1 LTILIINYGNGE
13 EFEFDKWTT
22 AVETRE
28 FSAVPFLATL
38 IAHFEDKDQWTVE
51 ELSNETG
58 IPEYQI
64 QKLMSYWVN
73 NRVVKQK
80 IPLLLAQLYT
90 R

>member
-1 LTILIINYGNGE
+1 LTILIIYYGNGE
-13 EFEFDKWTT
+13 EFEFDKWTTGT

-58 IPEYQI
+58 IPEYQ
-64 QKLMSYWVN
+64 
-73 NRVVKQK
+73 
-80 IPLLLAQLYT
+80 
-90 R
+90 